1 MRVVRNTVN
10 GLLAGILIAIG
21 GSVFLACYG
30 EGSLLSRI
38 IGAVFFSVA
47 LLCIC
52 YKGYALFTGKVGFIP
67 ERHDRAAISV
77 LLWGLLGNAL
87 ATVLLGLCLRYALP
101 ALAEPAELICAAKLT
116 QAWWQ
121 TLVRGIF
128 CGFLMYLAV
137 SIYRDKQTVVAIF
150 FCVPVFILAG
160 FEHSIANMFY
170 FGAAGRLSLESA
182 LYLLIVVLGN
192 AIGGMLLP
200 ALGMVVEA
208 PKKS

>member
-1 MRVVRNTVN
+1 MKIVRNIVN
-10 GLLAGILIAIG
+10 GLLAGILISIG

-30 EGSLLSRI
+30 DGSLVSRT

-52 YKGYALFTGKVGFIP
+52 YKGYSLFTGKVGFIP
-67 ERHDRAAISV
+67 EKHDASAFSV
-77 LLWGLLGNAL
+77 LLWGLVGNAIATILIGL
-87 ATVLLGLCLRYALP
+87 ALRYAVP
-101 ALAEPAELICAAKLT
+101 NLAAPAETICAAKLT

-137 SIYRDKQTVVAIF
+137 SIYRDKNSIAAIL

-170 FGAAGRLSLESA
+170 FGAAGMVSLDSA
-182 LYLLIVVLGN
+182 IYLGIVVAGN

-200 ALGMVVEA
+200 TLGMIVN
-208 PKKS
+208 PPQKN